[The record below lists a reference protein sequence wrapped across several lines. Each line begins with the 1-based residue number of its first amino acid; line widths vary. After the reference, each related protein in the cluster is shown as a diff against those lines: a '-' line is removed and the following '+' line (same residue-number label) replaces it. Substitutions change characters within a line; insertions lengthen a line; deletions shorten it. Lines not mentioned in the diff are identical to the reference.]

1 MAVFGVPEEKMMIV
15 YKWVVAKD
23 TNAVNELLN
32 LFIDEM
38 AGRF

>member
-1 MAVFGVPEEKMMIV
+1 MAVFGVPEEKKMIV
-15 YKWVVAKD
+15 YKWVQAKD

-38 AGRF
+38 AGRI